1 VHLDLNFLC
10 RWTRRV
16 EGRRNRTGVR
26 NDRVRDQR
34 DVVARSLEK
43 RARGWNLLTV
53 HEVTPDAWTSSFVAF
68 DTRRGAAKHP
78 VRDGNERA
86 PT

>member
-16 EGRRNRTGVR
+16 EDRRNHTGVR
-26 NDRVRDQR
+26 IDRVRDQR

-43 RARGWNLLTV
+43 RARGG
-53 HEVTPDAWTSSFVAF
+53 TSSLY
-68 DTRRGAAKHP
+68 T
-78 VRDGNERA
+78 
-86 PT
+86 T